1 MARFALDSWSLVSFF
16 QNEPTANR
24 VREFLESGPTG
35 EHELYITVVNLGE
48 VSYTIEMR
56 QGAEAAKEALFRV
69 DAYAVRTF
77 DIDRLFALEAAKLK
91 ATRGLGYAD
100 CFTAAL
106 ALRLAATVLTGD
118 RDFQRVEDLVS
129 IEWLIQ

>member
-16 QNEPTANR
+16 RHEPAAPR
-24 VREFLESGPTG
+24 VREFLEAARRG

-48 VSYTIEMR
+48 VSYTIESR
-56 QGAEAAKEALFRV
+56 QGLEVAKDALLLV
-69 DAYAVRTF
+69 DSYAVRTF

-100 CFTAAL
+100 CFAAAL
-106 ALRLAATVLTGD
+106 AQRLEATVLTGD
-118 RDFQRVEDLVS
+118 RDFQRVEDLVP
-129 IEWLIQ
+129 IEWLI